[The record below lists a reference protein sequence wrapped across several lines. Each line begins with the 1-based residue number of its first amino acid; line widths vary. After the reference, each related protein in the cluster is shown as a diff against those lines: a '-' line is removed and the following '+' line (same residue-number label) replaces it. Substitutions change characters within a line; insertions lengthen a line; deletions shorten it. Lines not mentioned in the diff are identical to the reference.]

1 MNKPHRYYLNIARE
15 AMMMFDNDRHSAS
28 TYAISMS
35 SLDDDDVREVVS
47 IIDIHCFPGSCIC
60 SYEEE

>member
-1 MNKPHRYYLNIARE
+1 
-15 AMMMFDNDRHSAS
+15 MMMFDNDRHSAS